1 LNGIRLRSSP
11 GARKR
16 RYPLGP
22 GAIPGG
28 YSGRRSAGQRICIR
42 NLGAAR
48 ADAEIADHRMNTP
61 SLSRY
66 RDEWFAGS
74 RATWRDVL
82 AGMVGTFALIP
93 EVIAFSFV
101 AGIDPEVGLF
111 ASFVIGIVIAFV
123 GGRPAMISGAA
134 GSVALVAAALVHAH
148 GLQYLLAATLLA
160 GLLQIVFGLLK
171 LDVLMR
177 FVSRSVRTG
186 FVNAL
191 AILIFSAQVPQLLG
205 VTWHTYVMVA
215 LGLAIIYLLPRIT
228 TAVPSPLICIVALT
242 AISIAFPM
250 PLRVVSDLGR
260 LPGALPSIGLP
271 HVPIAMA
278 TLAIVA
284 PYALAMAAV
293 GLLESMM
300 TARVVDDL
308 TESTSSKARECTGL
322 GLANVAAGLFG
333 GIAGCGMIGQT
344 VGNVRY
350 GGRGR
355 LSTLVAGVFL
365 LIVMVPLRAWV
376 AQVPVAAL
384 VAIMI
389 MVSVSTFSWG
399 SLLDLGRHP
408 KVSGIVMLATVAVT
422 VATHDLSAGVAIGVL
437 LSGVF
442 FAFKVTRLMNV
453 DVGYDAMTD
462 TRRYTV
468 SGQVFFASADIFA
481 DRFDLRDTA
490 KHARIDL
497 TGAHLWDIT
506 AVGAL
511 NDVVAVMRR
520 HGMAVELVGLNE
532 ASAVLVDRHAPAMR
546 TIALGTN
553 GAPDIGSGVA

>member
-1 LNGIRLRSSP
+1 MN
-11 GARKR
+11 AR
-16 RYPLGP
+16 
-22 GAIPGG
+22 
-28 YSGRRSAGQRICIR
+28 
-42 NLGAAR
+42 
-48 ADAEIADHRMNTP
+48 

-66 RDEWFAGS
+66 RAEWFDGA
-74 RATWRDVL
+74 RAARRDVL

-111 ASFVIGIVIAFV
+111 ASFVIGIVIAFA

-148 GLQYLLAATLLA
+148 GLPYLLAATLLA
-160 GLLQIVFGLLK
+160 GLLQVVFGLLK

-191 AILIFSAQVPQLLG
+191 AILIFSAQVPQMLG
-205 VTWHTYVMVA
+205 VTWHTYAMIA

-228 TAVPSPLICIVALT
+228 TALPSPLICILVLT
-242 AISIAFPM
+242 GIGIAVPM
-250 PLRVVSDLGR
+250 PLRVVGDLGR
-260 LPGALPSIGLP
+260 LPTSLPSLRLP
-271 HVPIAMA
+271 SLPFDLN
-278 TLAIVA
+278 TLTIVA

-365 LIVMVPLRAWV
+365 LIVMVPLRPWI

-399 SLLDLGRHP
+399 SLRDLGRHP
-408 KVSGIVMLATVAVT
+408 KVSGIVMLATVVVT
-422 VATHDLSAGVAIGVL
+422 VATHDLSAGVAVGVL

-442 FAFKVTRLMNV
+442 FAFKVTRLMSV
-453 DVGYDAMTD
+453 QSRYDPESD
-462 TRRYTV
+462 TRLYTV
-468 SGQVFFASADIFA
+468 SGQIFFASAEIFA
-481 DRFDLRDTA
+481 DRFELRDTA
-490 KHARIDL
+490 RQARIDL

-506 AVGAL
+506 AVAAL
-511 NDVVAVMRR
+511 EEVASTMRR
-520 HGMAVELVGLNE
+520 HGMVVNVVGLNE
-532 ASAVLVDRHAPAMR
+532 ASAVLVDRHAPSMR
-546 TIALGTN
+546 N
-553 GAPDIGSGVA
+553 VAA